1 MDIKEKISEAAEKI
15 KNDPQLLK
23 TFQNDPVKV
32 LESLTGLDLPEDQ
45 IEMLIKGIKAKLG
58 ADDIAEKLGALGKLF

>member
-23 TFQNDPVKV
+23 TFQNDPVKA